1 MKKKTYE
8 EAVAELEKL
17 VSELENSQLSL
28 DELTDKYA
36 KAVKLAGYC
45 SECLEKAKLKIE
57 KASEPTV
64 GEEQSDE

>member
-8 EAVAELEKL
+8 ESVKELEGL
-17 VSELENSQLSL
+17 VGELESGELSL

-36 KAVKLAGYC
+36 KAVKLAAYC

-57 KASEPTV
+57 KVSEKET
-64 GEEQSDE
+64 EESEDE